1 VCRISSIIVGGR
13 RFPALL
19 RAHDTPVLYGS
30 RERLTEACGWKPQIP
45 LEQTIEDTLA
55 WWRERLGA

>member
-1 VCRISSIIVGGR
+1 
-13 RFPALL
+13 L

-30 RERLTEACGWKPQIP
+30 RDRLTEACGWKPEIP